1 MSTET
6 NKAICRRMLEQIY
19 NEQRLDLVQE
29 FFTEDIVQHITG
41 GPSVPPGLESIKDVF
56 TMTLAAFP
64 DIHLAVDDEIAEG
77 DKVVFRWTMTAT
89 HQGGEFFGI
98 PATGKRVTRTGAAI
112 YRLDNAKIAELWF
125 FADNLEFMQQ
135 LGAIP
140 TPEAG

>member
-6 NKAICRRMLEQIY
+6 NKAICRRMLDQLW

-29 FFTEDIVQHITG
+29 FFTEDQVHHIAG
-41 GPSVPPGLESIKDVF
+41 SPPIPPGLESIKEVL
-56 TMTLAAFP
+56 TMSYAAFP
-64 DIHLAVDDEIAEG
+64 DLQLTVDDEIAEG

-89 HQGGEFFGI
+89 HQGEFMGI
-98 PATGKRVTRTGAAI
+98 PATGKQITRSGSAI

-125 FADNLEFMQQ
+125 FADNLDFMQQ

>member
-6 NKAICRRMLEQIY
+6 NKAICRRFLEQVY
-19 NEQRLDLVQE
+19 NEQRVDLVQE
-29 FFTEDIVQHITG
+29 FLAKDLVQHIAG
-41 GPSVPPGLESIKDVF
+41 SPPVPSGLESFKQGLTVA
-56 TMTLAAFP
+56 LAAFP
-64 DIHLAVDDEIAEG
+64 DIQLTYDDEIAEG

-89 HQGGEFFGI
+89 HQGEFMGI
-98 PATGKRVTRTGAAI
+98 PATGNQITRSGAAI

-140 TPEAG
+140 TPEAA

>member
-6 NKAICRRMLEQIY
+6 NKAICRRMLEQLW
-19 NEQRLDLVQE
+19 NEHRVDLVQE
-29 FFTEDIVQHITG
+29 FFAEDVVQHVVG
-41 GPSVPPGLESIKDVF
+41 GPEMPPGPEELKEVL
-56 TMTLAAFP
+56 TVTLAAFP
-64 DIHLAVDDEIAEG
+64 DIQLTVDDEIAEG

-89 HQGGEFFGI
+89 HQGGLMGI
-98 PATGKRVTRTGAAI
+98 PATGKQITRSGAAI

-140 TPEAG
+140 TPEAA